1 MSHARG
7 WLRGMGFQE
16 IQGICQ
22 WIPRQGSCGRRPPA
36 ADVAPARTCA
46 KRTDYRMSEAAVRQT
61 IQYRPS
67 PISDS
72 SGNN

>member
-7 WLRGMGFQE
+7 WLQGLCFQE

-22 WIPRQGSCGRRPPA
+22 WIPREGSCGRRVPA
-36 ADVAPARTCA
+36 SAPARTCA

-61 IQYRPS
+61 ILYKPS
-67 PISDS
+67 PITDS